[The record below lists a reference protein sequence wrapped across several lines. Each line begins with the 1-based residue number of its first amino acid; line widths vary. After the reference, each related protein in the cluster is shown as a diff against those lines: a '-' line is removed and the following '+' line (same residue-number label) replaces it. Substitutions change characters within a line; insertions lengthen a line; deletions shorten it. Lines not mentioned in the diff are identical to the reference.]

1 MLTQPGRW
9 TINSESECGI
19 PHRRSG
25 RDRVL
30 SERIMT
36 VDSLYRYPQTRRTTR
51 WLRFVALGVVVGCV
65 LSAARSVEAG
75 IVTAMGDTS
84 GMIAEGASS
93 SAPQFSQVVLQ
104 LLYGDVRHYAS
115 LTQSNAP
122 ISSSST
128 SSSTSNFGSG
138 QSPLAISETILLGG
152 LPCSGWITPE
162 TVEAL
167 PPLLPSGLFRP
178 PCA

>member
-1 MLTQPGRW
+1 VGQPFYNAKLRSAGR
-9 TINSESECGI
+9 S
-19 PHRRSG
+19 
-25 RDRVL
+25 
-30 SERIMT
+30 
-36 VDSLYRYPQTRRTTR
+36 
-51 WLRFVALGVVVGCV
+51 LRFVALCIVLGCA
-65 LSAARSVEAG
+65 LSADRSVEAG

-84 GMIAEGASS
+84 GMISDGASS
-93 SAPQFSQVVLQ
+93 SAPQFSQVVVQ

-138 QSPLAISETILLGG
+138 QSPLALSEGILLGG